1 MIDDYSRKYIF
12 IYFSQEEEEEK
23 NQTNIF
29 RLIFIQK
36 EIISLIMM
44 NRLLRVLVENLDYF
58 DMK

>member
-12 IYFSQEEEEEK
+12 IYFSQEEEEK

>member
-36 EIISLIMM
+36 EIISLIML